1 MVMLKLPDLLI
12 NSFIDLIKYE
22 DCKEDLMLIVAV
34 VIGALLILENCCLL
48 LLKCC
53 RKYSSADSPKTKYET
68 KVHFQSKKSGEE
80 GNVQK
85 AIL

>member
-1 MVMLKLPDLLI
+1 MFKLPNLLI

-22 DCKEDLMLIVAV
+22 DCKEDLMFIVAV

-53 RKYSSADSPKTKYET
+53 RKYSSTDSLKTKCET
-68 KVHFQSKKSGEE
+68 KVHFQSNKSGEE
-80 GNVQK
+80 GNIQK
-85 AIL
+85 AVL